1 MDYSTTKRGEEMRP
15 TNTMFAKD
23 DKIFQ
28 EACRLAVI
36 EPTPRQASKWRNG
49 KGLARKFK
57 GQVGVIE
64 TPSNVPRI

>member
-1 MDYSTTKRGEEMRP
+1 MRP

-28 EACRLAVI
+28 EACKMAGI

-49 KGLARKFK
+49 KGFARRFK
-57 GQVGVIE
+57 GQINITIE
-64 TPSNVPRI
+64 APSNTPRI

>member
-1 MDYSTTKRGEEMRP
+1 MRP

-23 DKIFQ
+23 DKIFR
-28 EACRLAVI
+28 EACKIAVI

-57 GQVGVIE
+57 GQVNLLLTPEYGINVAA
-64 TPSNVPRI
+64 PSNTPRI